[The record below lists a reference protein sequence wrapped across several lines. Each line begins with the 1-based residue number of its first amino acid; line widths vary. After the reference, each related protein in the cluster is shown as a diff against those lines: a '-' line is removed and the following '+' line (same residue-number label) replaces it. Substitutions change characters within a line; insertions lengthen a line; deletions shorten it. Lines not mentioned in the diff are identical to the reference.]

1 MTQLL
6 LQWCHIMMV
15 ICKFI
20 CSSRFFLFMNVLF
33 NPSSTDTHW
42 VYKMSMNA
50 IVDVCVLVDVVD
62 TLRPGTD
69 EVKSS

>member
-1 MTQLL
+1 M
-6 LQWCHIMMV
+6 C
-15 ICKFI
+15 C
-20 CSSRFFLFMNVLF
+20 
-33 NPSSTDTHW
+33 STDTHW